1 MVRSLALA
9 LTLIFSTLSLS
20 AQGPSSAIIEQDT
33 ILYRYRPIDQTSNSS
48 EFGLRLYDY
57 MHLTSDEPR
66 SVNLSLIGSPGYSVN
81 TGWRL
86 TLLGNME
93 YRAPRDWSKINSLQ
107 ILATASLTGHYDV
120 ALKGFNTLRNDRH
133 DILYRAQTSSTPKE
147 LYGLDYI
154 AQSGDNFGLYTEK
167 IYFAEAIYRLHT
179 TKNLSLGLG
188 VDYRFEKAS
197 KLDSRALEILGQNA
211 TKYSGASISLLLDFS
226 THKIIDINH
235 QRGIKLELGATLS
248 PKSLNSTSS
257 TLYQADASVNVYVP
271 LWRGALLAT
280 DIYAGYQS
288 SNTPWLMYYNIGSEQ
303 RMRGYYSSRYIGP
316 SLLGAQLELRQR
328 VWEGLVV
335 AAWGGTAATF
345 ESKTKAS
352 WRNFMPDYGVGI
364 RWYTNASQALR
375 VDLGFGRHGH
385 NFVVGFSEP
394 F

>member
-1 MVRSLALA
+1 
-9 LTLIFSTLSLS
+9 
-20 AQGPSSAIIEQDT
+20 
-33 ILYRYRPIDQTSNSS
+33 
-48 EFGLRLYDY
+48 
-57 MHLTSDEPR
+57 
-66 SVNLSLIGSPGYSVN
+66 
-81 TGWRL
+81 
-86 TLLGNME
+86 
-93 YRAPRDWSKINSLQ
+93 
-107 ILATASLTGHYDV
+107 
-120 ALKGFNTLRNDRH
+120 
-133 DILYRAQTSSTPKE
+133 
-147 LYGLDYI
+147 
-154 AQSGDNFGLYTEK
+154 
-167 IYFAEAIYRLHT
+167 
-179 TKNLSLGLG
+179 
-188 VDYRFEKAS
+188 
-197 KLDSRALEILGQNA
+197 LGQNA

-248 PKSLNSTSS
+248 PKSLNNTSS
-257 TLYQADASVNVYVP
+257 TLYQADASINVYVP

-375 VDLGFGRHGH
+375 IDLGFGRHGH